1 MGTFEDIHKCVIC
14 KGDIEVRRNV
24 NGIAY
29 WNRGHNAW
37 PVAKGYCCQK
47 CEDKKVIPRRKLELL
62 LNQKKRG
69 LTPLSF
75 IPDQEVLPQGVAT
88 YRQYQQVNSVTP
100 YSYYQSFHSPRYQSS
115 CFLLLSK

>member
-1 MGTFEDIHKCVIC
+1 MGTFEDVHKCVIC

-37 PVAKGYCCQK
+37 PGAKGYCCQK

-62 LNQKKRG
+62 LNQKNGEYRPLVLSQIRRYCRRG
-69 LTPLSF
+69 WRHTAS
-75 IPDQEVLPQGVAT
+75 IS
-88 YRQYQQVNSVTP
+88 R
-100 YSYYQSFHSPRYQSS
+100 
-115 CFLLLSK
+115 

>member
-1 MGTFEDIHKCVIC
+1 MGTFEDVHKCVIC

-62 LNQKKRG
+62 LNQKKG
-69 LTPLSF
+69 
-75 IPDQEVLPQGVAT
+75 A
-88 YRQYQQVNSVTP
+88 
-100 YSYYQSFHSPRYQSS
+100 
-115 CFLLLSK
+115 